1 MQAYLILANG
11 RVFRGVSVGCP
22 GTTIG
27 EVVFAT
33 GMVGFEETLT
43 DPSYYGQII
52 TQTYPLIGNY
62 GMNSEDVESTK
73 IWARGYIVR
82 EACKTPS
89 NFRSEETLDAFLK
102 KNGIIGI
109 EGIDTRSLTRTL
121 RESGVMNGAI
131 TTEFDPDAEPE
142 KKAAL
147 LPEIAAYAVVDAV
160 KAVTCREAVTY
171 EPTAAGAWGDTPL
184 HVALLDLGC
193 KNNIVRCLQ
202 TPSVPDEADTLIIES
217 TYGDSPRPPQPKD
230 TEQRLAEIIDRTITG
245 GGNVVIPSF
254 AVGRTQ
260 ELLYM
265 LRRIKEQ
272 RLSLTDFQVY
282 LDSPLAIEATA
293 IYKDTLRSYFDE
305 ETNELLDRGVN
316 PIGFDGL
323 HLSVTGDDS
332 KNINADP
339 TPKVIISASGMCEA
353 GRIRHHLKHNL
364 WRPECTVLFVGYQV
378 EGTLGRRLLNGAR
391 YVNLFGE
398 DVRVAADIENL
409 EGISAHADMLRLV
422 DWIASMKK
430 RPTRVYVNHGSDGRF
445 YSGEGTQGH
454 QG

>member
-1 MQAYLILANG
+1 MQSYLILANG
-11 RVFRGVSVGCP
+11 QVFRGQSIGCP

-62 GMNSEDVESTK
+62 GMNSEDVESGK
-73 IWARGYIVR
+73 IWAKGYIVR

-147 LPEIAAYAVVDAV
+147 MPAITAYAVTEAV
-160 KAVTCREAVTY
+160 ATVTCTAPKTY
-171 EPTAAGAWGDTPL
+171 EPTTNVIDGREVETPL

-202 TPSVPDEADTLIIES
+202 KRGCRVTVLPGTATAAELAALNPDGLMLSNGPGDPAENVGIIANIKEMLDTGIPTFGICLGHQLTALAAGAKTCKLKYGHRGANQPVTSPAKQRTFITSQNHGYAVMADTLPEAVGKMS
-217 TYGDSPRPPQPKD
+217 YFNANDGTCEGMDYFKWNCFTVQFHPEANGGPKD
-230 TEQRLAEIIDRTITG
+230 TEFL
-245 GGNVVIPSF
+245 
-254 AVGRTQ
+254 
-260 ELLYM
+260 
-265 LRRIKEQ
+265 
-272 RLSLTDFQVY
+272 
-282 LDSPLAIEATA
+282 
-293 IYKDTLRSYFDE
+293 FDE
-305 ETNELLDRGVN
+305 FVKRMLAAKGV
-316 PIGFDGL
+316 
-323 HLSVTGDDS
+323 
-332 KNINADP
+332 INDA
-339 TPKVIISASGMCEA
+339 
-353 GRIRHHLKHNL
+353 
-364 WRPECTVLFVGYQV
+364 
-378 EGTLGRRLLNGAR
+378 
-391 YVNLFGE
+391 
-398 DVRVAADIENL
+398 
-409 EGISAHADMLRLV
+409 
-422 DWIASMKK
+422 
-430 RPTRVYVNHGSDGRF
+430 
-445 YSGEGTQGH
+445 
-454 QG
+454 